1 MPNYYS
7 TVTEVKLFTGI
18 SKESFDIETKEEFEQ
33 LLEKWLI
40 QAKAYIDRYTEINFT
55 EEYTTIP
62 PEIEDIATRIV
73 ANKIKQMQDR
83 YKNPNASLEDNSS
96 NFISD
101 SVFSSAVKKD
111 LDMFKKEPTTTIS
124 IRVIGSRKDGK
135 K

>member
-1 MPNYYS
+1 MNKYYS
-7 TVTEVKLFTGI
+7 SVTEVKLFTGI
-18 SKESFDIETKEEFEQ
+18 KKEDFGLEKEEFEE
-33 LLEKWLI
+33 LIEKWLI

-55 EEYTTIP
+55 EEYQTIP

-83 YKNPNASLEDNSS
+83 YKNPQRSINEDSS

-101 SVFSSAVKKD
+101 SIFSSTVKKD
-111 LDMFKKEPTTTIS
+111 LDLFKKPEKPKIS
-124 IRVIGSRKDGK
+124 FKVVGGK